1 MISGDPSDRWQQSR
15 PAPLRLGPGESF
27 RIKFNEVSLPAQAA
41 QPGVSSAMI
50 RRKAF
55 LKKLNWAIL
64 TDLDGMYHIVR
75 EENVSLTE
83 CHL

>member
-64 TDLDGMYHIVR
+64 TDLDSGMYHNVR
-75 EENVSLTE
+75 EEKVSSD
-83 CHL
+83 